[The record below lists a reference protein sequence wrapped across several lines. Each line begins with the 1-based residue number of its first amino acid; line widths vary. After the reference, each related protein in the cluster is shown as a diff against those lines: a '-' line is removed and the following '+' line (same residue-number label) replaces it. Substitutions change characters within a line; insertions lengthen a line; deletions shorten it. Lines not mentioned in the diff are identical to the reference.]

1 MHIFVLSQKK
11 RRMKRW
17 EQELTPYKRN
27 VSVRYF
33 SAIKE
38 LESIPALNSI
48 LQDFDRAYIKDTA
61 ELHPWQFFILAEKC

>member
-1 MHIFVLSQKK
+1 
-11 RRMKRW
+11 MKRW

-48 LQDFDRAYIKDTA
+48 LQDFDRAY
-61 ELHPWQFFILAEKC
+61 